1 MGSAMRSAEEC
12 LAKAGEL
19 SDLAESF
26 EGRTRDTLLLIAR
39 TWQSEAE
46 RADLAPDE
54 PRQQSHRIQ

>member
-1 MGSAMRSAEEC
+1 MGYAMRSAEEC

-26 EGRTRDTLLLIAR
+26 EGHTRDTLLLIAR

-46 RADLAPDE
+46 RPDLQLSD
-54 PRQQSHRIQ
+54 PRLPSHRIQ